1 MNLEMTVRFGKYK
14 GKTIR
19 WIQTNDRRY
28 FEWAKA
34 NAPGMFKAPEVPV
47 KPVSKPASS
56 VTTEED
62 ESSDS
67 GWISGRAFYEMAMAY
82 HRSKGED
89 V

>member
-19 WIQTNDRRY
+19 WIQANDRRY
-28 FEWAKA
+28 FDWAKA
-34 NAPGMFKAPEVPV
+34 NAPGMFKAPEVS
-47 KPVSKPASS
+47 VSKLGSS

-62 ESSDS
+62 EISDS
-67 GWISGRAFYEMAMAY
+67 GWISGREFYEMAMAY

>member
-1 MNLEMTVRFGKYK
+1 MNLEMKVRFGKYK
-14 GKTIR
+14 GKTAR

-47 KPVSKPASS
+47 SKPASS
-56 VTTEED
+56 VRTEED
-62 ESSDS
+62 EISDS
-67 GWISGRAFYEMAMAY
+67 GWISGREFYDMAMTY